1 MFHTRLLTNDNE
13 NDVQQLNLILDNFL
27 ESEKN
32 KVQPIYV
39 YEDSVRFITWVKSSF
54 IEKDIKD
61 FVVAGRFFGN
71 EMDQVYVAYK
81 IETTWNRSVVNDV
94 LPYWT
99 LGLMYFKN
107 TTWRSPADQILN
119 LEKLV
124 IDHFENQH
132 YTTGHVLMKAPKGLL
147 KLSDSATIHK
157 YIDNVLKKTLPAY
170 RYDYTI
176 ENVFRSQVDIDRYKF
191 SVFKSILPKRILKPA
206 VLISFK
212 LKYEHR
218 SDW

>member
-13 NDVQQLNLILDNFL
+13 NDIQQLNLILDSFL

-32 KVQPIYV
+32 KVQSMYV
-39 YEDSVRFITWVKSSF
+39 YEDSVRFITWVKYSF
-54 IEKDIKD
+54 IKRNIKD

-81 IETTWNRSVVNDV
+81 IETAWNKPVIEDV
-94 LPYWT
+94 LPYWA

-107 TTWRSPADQILN
+107 TAWKSPADQILN

-132 YTTGHVLMKAPKGLL
+132 YTTGHILLKAPKGLL
-147 KLSDSATIHK
+147 KLSDSIEIDK
-157 YIDNVLKKTLPAY
+157 YINSVLKKTLPAY

-176 ENVFRSQVDIDRYKF
+176 ENVFRNQDDIDKYKF

-206 VLISFK
+206 VLLSLK
-212 LKYEHR
+212 LKYEYR
-218 SDW
+218 SSW